1 MLIHAHLMS
10 GLLQRNH
17 IVSTIFA
24 WKNPIFFSYPQ
35 DIGVATFRFHDTE
48 ITAGAGATSVGAA
61 ASTTAAAA
69 AVASATLPLRGGSN
83 SFCKAKRC
91 RWQWCRNTFAQ
102 CCRRE

>member
-1 MLIHAHLMS
+1 MS
-10 GLLQRNH
+10 GFLPRNH
-17 IVSTIFA
+17 IISTTFA
-24 WKNPIFFSYPQ
+24 WRNPIFFSYSQ

-48 ITAGAGATSVGAA
+48 ITAAAGA
-61 ASTTAAAA
+61 TAAAA
-69 AVASATLPLRGGSN
+69 AAASAAAAAVVSVTLPLRGGSN

>member
-1 MLIHAHLMS
+1 MS
-10 GLLQRNH
+10 GFLPRNH
-17 IVSTIFA
+17 IISTTFA
-24 WKNPIFFSYPQ
+24 WRNAIFLSYSQ

-48 ITAGAGATSVGAA
+48 ITAAAGA
-61 ASTTAAAA
+61 TAAAA
-69 AVASATLPLRGGSN
+69 AAAASAAAAAVVSVTLPLRGGSN